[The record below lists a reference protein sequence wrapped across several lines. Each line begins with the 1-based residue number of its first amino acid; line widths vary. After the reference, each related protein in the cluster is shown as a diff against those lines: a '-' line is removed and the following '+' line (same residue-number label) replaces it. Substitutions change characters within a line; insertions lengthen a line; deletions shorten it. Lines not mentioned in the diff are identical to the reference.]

1 MMKRSATSGIAA
13 AALLGAALAA
23 LPASRAQNGPPPPQ
37 PAASPSGAI
46 VRFAYQGNVAQLP
59 AEFIGNL
66 VFVPVRVN
74 QSQPSMFQLDT
85 TADTS
90 AINPARA
97 AELGL
102 SSLRSPVLN
111 LTNVDALIP
120 KLDSNA
126 AGDFARRVGR
136 SYEGTIGNDLL
147 SDTVLEIAY
156 GRQTV
161 RLYDAGSFQY
171 KGDGKSLPLTI
182 HDGLPAVRA
191 KVEFAGHKS
200 GDVLF
205 IINTALTAPLLI
217 SDRYAH
223 EHHLFKGHVKTYP
236 IAPGELGVPGNAVMA
251 RAEFFRIG
259 PYDIPAPLA
268 AFAEGQI
275 PGADDP
281 QVAGEIGGGMLRRF
295 TVTIDYVRKI
305 AYFEGNGQIR
315 SDDHEDMSGIS
326 MEAGGP
332 GLKTLEVTLVRSGSP
347 GSDAGIQKGDVI
359 EGIDDEA
366 TSDISVASARALFT
380 NVGHKYKLLIDHDG
394 KTRTVNLTMR
404 RSL

>member
-1 MMKRSATSGIAA
+1 MKRSTSCGIAA
-13 AALLGAALAA
+13 AAIIGAALAA
-23 LPASRAQNGPPPPQ
+23 LPALRAQNGPPPPP
-37 PAASPSGAI
+37 PAAAASSSI
-46 VRFAYQGNVAQLP
+46 VRFAFKGDVAQLP
-59 AEFIGNL
+59 AQFISNL

-102 SSLRSPVLN
+102 SSLRSPILN
-111 LTNVDALIP
+111 LTNADAAIP

-126 AGDFARRVGR
+126 NSDFAARVGR

-147 SDTVLEIAY
+147 GDTVLEISY

-161 RLYDAGSFQY
+161 RLYDAGAFQY
-171 KGDGKSLPLTI
+171 KGGGKSLPLVM

-191 KVEFAGHKS
+191 KIEIGGHKS
-200 GDVLF
+200 GEVLF

-223 EHHLFKGHVKTYP
+223 DHHEFKGHMKTYP
-236 IAPGELGVPGNAVMA
+236 IAPGELGIPGNAVMA
-251 RAEFFRIG
+251 RAQVFQIG
-259 PYDIPAPLA
+259 PYAIPGPLA
-268 AFAEGQI
+268 AFAEGKF
-275 PGADDP
+275 PGEDDP
-281 QVAGEIGGGMLRRF
+281 KLAGEIGGGMLRRF
-295 TVTIDYVRKI
+295 TVTLDYVRKI
-305 AYFEGNGQIR
+305 AYFEGNGELR

-326 MEAGGP
+326 VAAGGSS
-332 GLKTLEVTLVRSGSP
+332 LKTMEVTLVRPGSP

-359 EGIDDEA
+359 EGIDEEA
-366 TSDISVASARALFT
+366 ASDISVASARALFT
-380 NVGHKYKLLIDHDG
+380 NVGHKYKLLINHDG
-394 KTRTVNLTMR
+394 KTRTVNVTMKR
-404 RSL
+404 TL

>member
-1 MMKRSATSGIAA
+1 MKRGITYGIAA
-13 AALLGAALAA
+13 AAILGSALAA
-23 LPASRAQNGPPPPQ
+23 LPASRAQNGPPPPPP
-37 PAASPSGAI
+37 PAASASGAV

-59 AEFIGNL
+59 AEFISNL

-90 AINPARA
+90 AINPSRA
-97 AELGL
+97 TELGL

-111 LTNVDALIP
+111 LTNVDAGIP
-120 KLDSNA
+120 KLDSNT
-126 AGDFARRVGR
+126 AGDFAQRVGR

-156 GRQTV
+156 SRQTV

-171 KGDGKSLPLTI
+171 KGGGKSFPLTI

-191 KVEFAGHKS
+191 KIEFAGHKS
-200 GDVLF
+200 GEVLF

-236 IAPGELGVPGNAVMA
+236 IAPGELGIPGNAVMA
-251 RAEFFRIG
+251 RAEMFRIG
-259 PYDIPAPLA
+259 SYDVAGPLA
-268 AFAEGQI
+268 AFAEGAF
-275 PGADDP
+275 PGSDDP
-281 QVAGEIGGGMLRRF
+281 QVAGEIGGGMMRRF

-326 MEAGGP
+326 LAAGGP
-332 GLKTLEVTLVRSGSP
+332 GLKTLEVTLVRSGSS

-380 NVGHKYKLLIDHDG
+380 NVGHKYKLLINHDG
-394 KTRTVNLTMR
+394 KTRTVNLTMKR
-404 RSL
+404 TL